1 MCIQKGLLCRP
12 WICPV
17 EGSPACHTPH
27 GKELQFL
34 AFTAVLNL
42 RLIPV
47 NLPLDAP
54 LITLWYTD
62 ISLDQAQL
70 VLPLTDIPS
79 DRALRHRMFW
89 KLRT

>member
-1 MCIQKGLLCRP
+1 MCIQKGLLCCSR
-12 WICPV
+12 ICPV
-17 EGSPACHTPH
+17 EGSSACHTPH

-34 AFTAVLNL
+34 AFTAVFNL
-42 RLIPV
+42 RLIPID
-47 NLPLDAP
+47 LSLDSP
-54 LITLWYTD
+54 LITLRHTD

-70 VLPLTDIPS
+70 VLPLTDIPP

>member
-1 MCIQKGLLCRP
+1 M
-12 WICPV
+12 
-17 EGSPACHTPH
+17 
-27 GKELQFL
+27 F
-34 AFTAVLNL
+34 NL
-42 RLIPV
+42 RFIPID
-47 NLPLDAP
+47 LSLDSP

-62 ISLDQAQL
+62 ISLDQAQH